1 MVFAGKYSQLQENAS
16 HRVDD
21 DDLEGNESDTT
32 KFFST
37 IEIYDKMRFL
47 PFRENLD
54 PSMSP
59 LAQRRATK
67 RASGLN
73 NFWTWLRFVII
84 VGLQT
89 VLILLLLVKQSV
101 NRNWDAT
108 PEDAPTAA
116 KWIETGGDINGLY
129 KTSKYNSPL
138 PLNIQL
144 FEASDR

>member
-1 MVFAGKYSQLQENAS
+1 
-16 HRVDD
+16 
-21 DDLEGNESDTT
+21 
-32 KFFST
+32 
-37 IEIYDKMRFL
+37 MRF
-47 PFRENLD
+47 
-54 PSMSP
+54 
-59 LAQRRATK
+59 
-67 RASGLN
+67 
-73 NFWTWLRFVII
+73 VVI

-89 VLILLLLVKQSV
+89 VLILLLSVKQSV

-116 KWIETGGDINGLY
+116 KSIETGGDINGLY